1 MVNYWFP
8 SPFLNKYTFTEV
20 RLGYFR
26 PAKFQQM
33 KRLTFVLLGCATAA
47 SILFTRCADQPKT
60 TSSPDPVKAETT
72 PVATAN
78 TSQLTPQDTV
88 QPSSAPGANPTD
100 QPKTD
105 EVGKSDNKQVKV
117 KISTPYGD
125 MIAILYNETPKH
137 RDNFL
142 KLVDKKYYDGTL
154 FHRCINGF
162 MIQGGDPNSKGA
174 GPDVRLGM
182 GGPGYTVPAEFN
194 ASLIHKKGAL
204 AAARTG
210 GPSNPNR
217 ESSGSQFYIVQGQ
230 VMTDA
235 SIAQVEGMVAGKM
248 PGFKYTDE
256 QKKLY
261 KTIGG
266 TAQLDMDY
274 TVFGEVISG
283 LEVIDIIAK
292 QKTKPGDR
300 PVVDVPMT
308 VTRIK

>member
-1 MVNYWFP
+1 M
-8 SPFLNKYTFTEV
+8 
-20 RLGYFR
+20 
-26 PAKFQQM
+26 
-33 KRLTFVLLGCATAA
+33 GCALSAL
-47 SILFTRCADQPKT
+47 ILFTGCAEKPKASTASTATPPNQESQPAVEANSAKKDT
-60 TSSPDPVKAETT
+60 LSNQVISETPETIKNAET
-72 PVATAN
+72 AT
-78 TSQLTPQDTV
+78 
-88 QPSSAPGANPTD
+88 SAET
-100 QPKTD
+100 
-105 EVGKSDNKQVKV
+105 GKKDDKVVKV
-117 KISTPYGD
+117 KISTPHGD

-142 KLVDKKYYDGTL
+142 KLIDKKYYDGTL

-174 GPDVRLGM
+174 AADVRLGT

-194 ASLIHKKGAL
+194 ASYIHKKGAL

-235 SIAQVEGMVAGKM
+235 GIAQVESMVAGKM
-248 PGFKYTDE
+248 AGFKYTDE

>member
-1 MVNYWFP
+1 
-8 SPFLNKYTFTEV
+8 
-20 RLGYFR
+20 
-26 PAKFQQM
+26 M
-33 KRLTFVLLGCATAA
+33 KRLILPIVGCAIAT
-47 SILFTRCADQPKT
+47 SLLFSACSNEPKT
-60 TSSPDPVKAETT
+60 SVAAAPATEETNASQTSTPPPV
-72 PVATAN
+72 
-78 TSQLTPQDTV
+78 STPQDTASKKV
-88 QPSSAPGANPTD
+88 TTGVTETTETEKNVEA
-100 QPKTD
+100 
-105 EVGKSDNKQVKV
+105 GKKDDKSVKV

-174 GPDVRLGM
+174 SADARLGS

-217 ESSGSQFYIVQGQ
+217 ESSGSQFYVVQGA

-235 SIAQVEGMVAGKM
+235 GIAQVENMVAGRMK
-248 PGFKYTDE
+248 GFKYTDE

-266 TAQLDMDY
+266 TAQRDMDY

-292 QKTKPGDR
+292 QKTQPGDR
-300 PVVDVPMT
+300 PVVDVPMK
-308 VTRIK
+308 VTRVK

>member
-1 MVNYWFP
+1 
-8 SPFLNKYTFTEV
+8 
-20 RLGYFR
+20 
-26 PAKFQQM
+26 M
-33 KRLTFVLLGCATAA
+33 KRLILPFVGCAIAA
-47 SILFTRCADQPKT
+47 SLLLSSCADQPKT
-60 TSSPDPVKAETT
+60 TDSSTPPKAETPVDHAGTTAT
-72 PVATAN
+72 PAN
-78 TSQLTPQDTV
+78 QDTSASKSQV
-88 QPSSAPGANPTD
+88 VTPETTQPAEPAK
-100 QPKTD
+100 QPETAA
-105 EVGKSDNKQVKV
+105 KSDKQVKV

-174 GPDVRLGM
+174 AADARLGT

-217 ESSGSQFYIVQGQ
+217 ESSGSQFYVVQGA

-235 SIAQVEGMVAGKM
+235 GIAQVENMVAGKM
-248 PGFKYTDE
+248 AGFKYTDE

-283 LEVIDIIAK
+283 LDVIDKIAK

-300 PVVDVPMT
+300 PVVDVTMT
-308 VTRIK
+308 VTRVK

>member
-1 MVNYWFP
+1 MNRLNY
-8 SPFLNKYTFTEV
+8 FLS
-20 RLGYFR
+20 
-26 PAKFQQM
+26 
-33 KRLTFVLLGCATAA
+33 GCAMVALIFMT
-47 SILFTRCADQPKT
+47 SCADQQKKAVSAESAKT
-60 TSSPDPVKAETT
+60 ETSSATNTPAVK
-72 PVATAN
+72 
-78 TSQLTPQDTV
+78 DTV
-88 QPSSAPGANPTD
+88 NAAQPASTEAEPKAATD
-100 QPKTD
+100 
-105 EVGKSDNKQVKV
+105 GKQIKV
-117 KISTPYGD
+117 KISTPQGD

-154 FHRCINGF
+154 FHRCIDGF

-230 VMTDA
+230 VMNDA
-235 SIAQVEGMVAGKM
+235 GIAQVEAMVAGKM
-248 PGFKYTDE
+248 KGFKYTEE

-283 LEVIDIIAK
+283 LEVIDKIAK

-300 PVVDVPMT
+300 PIVDVPMT
-308 VTRIK
+308 VTRVN

>member
-1 MVNYWFP
+1 
-8 SPFLNKYTFTEV
+8 
-20 RLGYFR
+20 
-26 PAKFQQM
+26 M
-33 KRLTFVLLGCATAA
+33 KRLILPIMGCAIAA
-47 SILFTRCADQPKT
+47 SLLLSGCADKQKTADPT
-60 TSSPDPVKAETT
+60 TSPKAETPANQAGT
-72 PVATAN
+72 TTIPANQDTATSKTQVVAPE
-78 TSQLTPQDTV
+78 TPQTTEPAKQAD
-88 QPSSAPGANPTD
+88 PAG
-100 QPKTD
+100 KTD
-105 EVGKSDNKQVKV
+105 KQIKV

-174 GPDVRLGM
+174 AADARLGT

-217 ESSGSQFYIVQGQ
+217 ESSGSQFYVVQGA

-235 SIAQVEGMVAGKM
+235 GIAQVENMVATKM
-248 PGFKYTDE
+248 AGFKYTDE

-283 LEVIDIIAK
+283 LDVIDKIAQ

-308 VTRIK
+308 VTRVK